1 MVAFLLSI
9 LVTLVAV
16 AVFYWYRG
24 LRFGTRVIF
33 RCRRPVGTPLT
44 WGEAMVAATFV
55 FGMLFWVYGVVPHQW
70 LTWADGELGW
80 RPDRIVFGPGDI
92 LKPQEFDGW
101 LPFTITY
108 LTIRDIIAV
117 LIYGVFLVGNV
128 VVWSQWQKRGQEPPA
143 EVERSTF
150 GRPLVREG
158 AR

>member
-1 MVAFLLSI
+1 MVAFMLSVLI
-9 LVTLVAV
+9 SLVGAV
-16 AVFYWYRG
+16 IFYWYRG
-24 LRFGTRVIF
+24 LTIGSRVVF

-44 WGEAMVAATFV
+44 WGEAMLSSTLV
-55 FGMLFWVYGVVPHQW
+55 FALLFWVYGVVPHQW
-70 LTWADGELGW
+70 LTWADGELSW

-92 LKPQEFDGW
+92 LKPQAFDGW

-108 LTIRDIIAV
+108 LTIRDLIAV
-117 LIYGVFLVGNV
+117 AIYGVLLVINV
-128 VVWSQWQKRGQEPPA
+128 LMWSQWQKRDQKPSV